1 MTTLFSV
8 VLLLAIGISVLLFAI
23 LIDNSVTQKRTKKLL
38 FALDEAANK
47 YGLWFSKQDV
57 IGSRVIAFDEDR
69 KKLLFL
75 WRTKNKYDDYLVD
88 LAEIEN
94 FDVKTNY
101 VARGAPYIR
110 HLGADASIE
119 SVTLRLRYARQAKTL
134 HLPFYEKAKDP
145 IYELGNRTE
154 LAGEWQL
161 LLSSKRNEQ
170 DDGVDVKGLAPADRL
185 TATV

>member
-38 FALDEAANK
+38 SALNEAANK

-75 WRTKNKYDDYLVD
+75 LRTKNKYDDYLVD

-94 FDVKTNY
+94 VDVKKNY
-101 VARGAPYIR
+101 VTKGAQYIR
-110 HLGADASIE
+110 RLGADASIE
-119 SVTLRLRYARQAKTL
+119 TVALQLHYAGQAKTL
-134 HLPFYEKAKDP
+134 NIPFYEKAKDP

-154 LAGEWQL
+154 LAEEWQL
-161 LLSSKRNEQ
+161 LLSSKTNEQ
-170 DDGVDVKGLAPADRL
+170 DDGADVKDLTPADRL
-185 TATV
+185 MATV